1 MANEITAELT
11 DDQLKKFEI
20 MKEHDM
26 GIGDAIDL
34 IFDLREELK
43 LNNEELLE
51 DRLSELNDKKK
62 SLQEEMNKIDQEL
75 EVIDKLKDDSLDL
88 SQKKEIIEKEYGA
101 LENSYEMKVQSVKRN
116 INWGKE
122 LFKF

>member
-1 MANEITAELT
+1 MTTNLKQTKVFKVNLEGFPKDLGDEIL
-11 DDQLKKFEI
+11 DI
-20 MKEHDM
+20 PS
-26 GIGDAIDL
+26 
-34 IFDLREELK
+34 
-43 LNNEELLE
+43 LE
-51 DRLSELNDKKK
+51 ELNDKKK
-62 SLQEEMNKIDQEL
+62 SLEEEMNKIDQEL

-122 LFKF
+122 FFKF